1 VRLRVRA
8 LYGFEPRRGDPAR
21 PIRHFDEEDTK
32 VTSKRERVHQEVRA
46 AGEKR
51 MTRWIVGGTASAL
64 PGLSLL
70 GIVLV
75 AALTGCA
82 KSAKEPPARELPRDE
97 SASSESPAPPPGM
110 AVPPSRIMSAEGP
123 SGRTPPAGPPAGPSV
138 PPPRPTPAPDAK
150 PDAEPEATPPAEPA
164 KPEATPEPAPAAA
177 APAKEPAPVAAA
189 PAAAGPVDVS
199 AFDTSV
205 RPQNDLYE
213 YVNGTWLKDTP
224 IPADKSNYGA
234 FIKLDDLSRDR
245 IRAIVEQAAAADAP
259 AGSDARKVGDFH
271 RAFMDTQRTTELGHA
286 PLADIITRLDG
297 ISTHDELAHAFG
309 IAATLGVGSPIGLFV
324 GVDDKDSTRY
334 LTTVVQGGTTLPD
347 RDYYLKDGEKET
359 AARAALVEY
368 VDALFKLVGND
379 TSKPGETVL
388 ALEKQLAE
396 IQWPRVELRDAIKT
410 YNKFPTAEFGA
421 KTPALRWEAFLEASG
436 TPAIAEMNVATPSY
450 FEKLAPLFEQVD
462 VATWKTW
469 LRFKLLDAYAGYLSP
484 PFEAAH
490 FDFHGRK
497 IAGIQEEL
505 PRWKRSVDAISGKG
519 AGDFGALGDVV
530 GKLYVKEHFTPE
542 AKARMDLLVKNLLAA
557 FGSSID
563 ELSWMTPATK
573 TKAKDKLA
581 KITTKIGYPEKWR
594 AYDGLEVK
602 PDDLV
607 GNIMRSRKLEHDRNV
622 SKLGLPVDR
631 EEWGMTPQTVNAYY
645 NPSLNEIF
653 FPAAILQAPFFSVDA
668 PDALNYGG
676 IGGVI
681 GHEISHAF
689 DDQGSRYDGN
699 GNLENWWT
707 DEDRV
712 AFEGL
717 TKRLVEQYSSYEPL
731 PGRKLK
737 GDFTLGE
744 NIADLSG
751 LAVAYKAFQ
760 LAKEGKEPEKV
771 QGWTSNQLFF
781 VGWSRVW
788 QRKYREDELVRR
800 LLTDPHSPSRYRA
813 NGPVSNLDAFYE
825 AFEVKEGDT
834 LWKPEQERIRI
845 W

>member
-1 VRLRVRA
+1 
-8 LYGFEPRRGDPAR
+8 
-21 PIRHFDEEDTK
+21 
-32 VTSKRERVHQEVRA
+32 
-46 AGEKR
+46 
-51 MTRWIVGGTASAL
+51 M
-64 PGLSLL
+64 
-70 GIVLV
+70 
-75 AALTGCA
+75 
-82 KSAKEPPARELPRDE
+82 
-97 SASSESPAPPPGM
+97 
-110 AVPPSRIMSAEGP
+110 
-123 SGRTPPAGPPAGPSV
+123 
-138 PPPRPTPAPDAK
+138 
-150 PDAEPEATPPAEPA
+150 ATPPSTLDRAAAGQPVSDPNEAEPA
-164 KPEATPEPAPAAA
+164 KEAAAEEPAAPETPNDTSTEPKPAAPAAEAPATEAAQPATAPA
-177 APAKEPAPVAAA
+177 APTAPAP

-199 AFDTSV
+199 AFDKAI

-213 YVNGTWLKDTP
+213 YVNGTWLKETP

-234 FIKLDDLSRDR
+234 FIKLDDLSRER
-245 IRAIVEQAAAADAP
+245 IRAIVEQAAAAEAP
-259 AGSDARKVGDFH
+259 IGSDARKVGDFH
-271 RAFMDTQRTTELGHA
+271 RAFMNTERTASLGYEPIAAILGHING
-286 PLADIITRLDG
+286 LG
-297 ISTHDELAHAFG
+297 SHDDLAHAFG
-309 IAATLGVGSPIGLFV
+309 MGGQFGVASPIGHYV
-324 GVDDKDSTRY
+324 GIDDKDSTRH
-334 LTTVVQGGTTLPD
+334 LTTITQAGTTLPD
-347 RDYYLKDGEKET
+347 RDYYFGDGEKEN
-359 AARAALVEY
+359 AARAALVAY
-368 VDALFKLVGND
+368 VNRLAELTGDA
-379 TSKPGETVL
+379 TATPGETVL
-388 ALEKQLAE
+388 ALEKQLAG

-410 YNKFPTAEFGA
+410 YNKFAADDFAA
-421 KTPALRWEAFLEASG
+421 KTPNLRWVKFLEAAG
-436 TPAIAEMNVATPSY
+436 TAGITEVNVATPSY
-450 FEKLAPLFEQVD
+450 FEQLDALFPAID
-462 VATWKTW
+462 VAIWKTW
-469 LRFKLLDAYAGYLSP
+469 LRFKAIDAFAPYLAP
-484 PFEAAH
+484 DFEAAH

-505 PRWKRSVDAISGKG
+505 PRWKRSVEAISGKG

-542 AKARMDLLVKNLLAA
+542 AKARMDLLVKNLLVA

-563 ELSWMTPATK
+563 ELSWMTPE
-573 TKAKDKLA
+573 TKAKAREKLA
-581 KITTKIGYPEKWR
+581 KITPKIGYPETWR
-594 AYDGLEVK
+594 AYDDLVVQ

-607 GNIMRSRKLEHDRNV
+607 GNILRSRKLEHDRNV
-622 SKLGLPVDR
+622 AKLGKPVDR

-645 NPSLNEIF
+645 NPSLNEIV

-707 DEDRV
+707 DQDRV

-751 LAVAYKAFQ
+751 LAVSYKAFQ
-760 LAKEGKEPEKV
+760 LAKAGKEPEPM

>member
-1 VRLRVRA
+1 MSKHERRQQGV
-8 LYGFEPRRGDPAR
+8 ERGD
-21 PIRHFDEEDTK
+21 
-32 VTSKRERVHQEVRA
+32 VT
-46 AGEKR
+46 R
-51 MTRWIVGGTASAL
+51 MTRKLFANGGANL
-64 PGLSLL
+64 PAATIL
-70 GIVLV
+70 GIVL
-75 AALTGCA
+75 LGTLSGCA
-82 KSAKEPPARELPRDE
+82 KPPVPEPTLPRDE
-97 SASSESPAPPPGM
+97 SAASESPPPPPGM
-110 AVPPSRIMSAEGP
+110 AIPPSIRDRAA
-123 SGRTPPAGPPAGPSV
+123 AGYPVSDPNQ
-138 PPPRPTPAPDAK
+138 PAPS
-150 PDAEPEATPPAEPA
+150 PAEPA
-164 KPEATPEPAPAAA
+164 PEAPAQELAAPETPTDPATEPAPAAPA
-177 APAKEPAPVAAA
+177 AEAPAQEAAEPATPPAPPAAA
-189 PAAAGPVDVS
+189 ATAGPVDVS

-234 FIKLDDLSRDR
+234 FIKLDDLSRER
-245 IRAIVEQAAAADAP
+245 IRAIVEQAAAAEAP

-271 RAFMDTQRTTELGHA
+271 RAFMNTERTTSLGHEPIA
-286 PLADIITRLDG
+286 AILGHIDSLG
-297 ISTHDELAHAFG
+297 SHDDLAHAFG
-309 IAATLGVGSPIGLFV
+309 MAGPFGVASPIGHYV
-324 GVDDKDSTRY
+324 GIDDKDSTRH
-334 LTTVVQGGTTLPD
+334 LTTVVQGGSTLPD
-347 RDYYLKDGEKET
+347 RDYYLKDGEKEN
-359 AARAALVEY
+359 AAREALVAY
-368 VDALFKLVGND
+368 VNRLAELTGDA
-379 TSKPGETVL
+379 TAKPGETVL

-410 YNKFPTAEFGA
+410 YNKFAADDFAA
-421 KTPALRWEAFLEASG
+421 KTPNLRWAKFLEAAG
-436 TPAIAEMNVATPSY
+436 TPGITEVNVATPSY
-450 FEKLAPLFEQVD
+450 FEKLDALFPTID

-469 LRFKLLDAYAGYLSP
+469 LRFKTIDAFAPYLAP
-484 PFEAAH
+484 DFEAAH

-505 PRWKRSVDAISGKG
+505 PRWKRSVEAISGKG

-542 AKARMDLLVKNLLAA
+542 AKTRMDLLVKNLLTA

-563 ELSWMTPATK
+563 ELSWMTPETK
-573 TKAKDKLA
+573 GKAKEKLA
-581 KITTKIGYPEKWR
+581 KITPKIGYPEKWR
-594 AYDGLEVK
+594 AYDGLEVQ

-607 GNIMRSRKLEHDRNV
+607 GNIIRSRKLEHDRNV

-631 EEWGMTPQTVNAYY
+631 DEWGMTPQTVNAYY
-645 NPSLNEIF
+645 NPSLNEIV

-707 DEDRV
+707 DQDRV

-717 TKRLVEQYSSYEPL
+717 TKRLIEQYSSYEPL

-751 LAVAYKAFQ
+751 LAVSYKAFQ
-760 LAKEGKEPEKV
+760 LAKGGKEPEPV

>member
-1 VRLRVRA
+1 MSGGANL
-8 LYGFEPRRGDPAR
+8 PAAT
-21 PIRHFDEEDTK
+21 I
-32 VTSKRERVHQEVRA
+32 
-46 AGEKR
+46 
-51 MTRWIVGGTASAL
+51 L
-64 PGLSLL
+64 GLVLL
-70 GIVLV
+70 GGL
-75 AALTGCA
+75 AGCA
-82 KSAKEPPARELPRDE
+82 KTPKVEPTLPRDE
-97 SASSESPAPPPGM
+97 SAASESPAPPPGM
-110 AVPPSRIMSAEGP
+110 ATPPSTLDRAA
-123 SGRTPPAGPPAGPSV
+123 AGQPVSDPNQ
-138 PPPRPTPAPDAK
+138 
-150 PDAEPEATPPAEPA
+150 AEPSPAEPVA
-164 KPEATPEPAPAAA
+164 ETPAQEPAAPEVPKEASTEPKPEAPAAEVPAKEAVEPVAPPAAPAAPAAA
-177 APAKEPAPVAAA
+177 AV
-189 PAAAGPVDVS
+189 AGPVDVS
-199 AFDTSV
+199 AFDKTI

-213 YVNGTWLKDTP
+213 YVNGTWLKETP

-234 FIKLDDLSRDR
+234 FIKLDDLSRER
-245 IRAIVEQAAAADAP
+245 IRAIVEQAAAAEAP
-259 AGSDARKVGDFH
+259 IGSDARKVGDFH
-271 RAFMDTQRTTELGHA
+271 RAFMNTERTASLGYEPIAAILGHING
-286 PLADIITRLDG
+286 LG
-297 ISTHDELAHAFG
+297 SHDDLAHAFG
-309 IAATLGVGSPIGLFV
+309 MGGQFGVASPIGHYV
-324 GVDDKDSTRY
+324 GIDDKDSTRH
-334 LTTVVQGGTTLPD
+334 LTTVAQGGTTLPD
-347 RDYYLKDGEKET
+347 RDYYFGDGEKEN
-359 AARAALVEY
+359 AAREALVAY
-368 VDALFKLVGND
+368 VNRLAELTGDA
-379 TSKPGETVL
+379 TAQPGETVL

-410 YNKFPTAEFGA
+410 YNKFAAADFAA
-421 KTPALRWEAFLEASG
+421 KTPNLRWAKFLEAAG
-436 TPAIAEMNVATPSY
+436 TPGITEVNVATPSY
-450 FEKLAPLFEQVD
+450 FEKLDALFPTID

-469 LRFKLLDAYAGYLSP
+469 LRFKAIDAFAPYLAP
-484 PFEAAH
+484 DFEAAH

-505 PRWKRSVDAISGKG
+505 PRWKRSVEAISGRG

-542 AKARMDLLVKNLLAA
+542 AKARMDLLVKNLLVA

-563 ELSWMTPATK
+563 ELSWMTPETK
-573 TKAKDKLA
+573 GKAKEKLA
-581 KITTKIGYPEKWR
+581 KITPKIGYPEKWR
-594 AYDGLEVK
+594 AYDGLEVQ

-607 GNIMRSRKLEHDRNV
+607 GNILRSRKLEHDRNV
-622 SKLGLPVDR
+622 AKLGQPVDR

-645 NPSLNEIF
+645 NPSLNEIV

-707 DEDRV
+707 DQDRV

-751 LAVAYKAFQ
+751 LAVSYKAFQ
-760 LAKEGKEPEKV
+760 LAKAGTEPEPV

-825 AFEVKEGDT
+825 AFEVKEGDA

>member
-1 VRLRVRA
+1 MDSERIGMV
-8 LYGFEPRRGDPAR
+8 
-21 PIRHFDEEDTK
+21 
-32 VTSKRERVHQEVRA
+32 VTV
-46 AGEKR
+46 
-51 MTRWIVGGTASAL
+51 L
-64 PGLSLL
+64 GLAVVS
-70 GIVLV
+70 G
-75 AALTGCA
+75 LTGCA
-82 KSAKEPPARELPRDE
+82 PSGAGQNTAAELPRDE
-97 SASSESPAPPPGM
+97 SAPSQSPPPPPGLVDPSTRSM
-110 AVPPSRIMSAEGP
+110 TPPPGGTLPE
-123 SGRTPPAGPPAGPSV
+123 RTPRIENADAAPVAPAAAVEAPAAQK
-138 PPPRPTPAPDAK
+138 APERA
-150 PDAEPEATPPAEPA
+150 
-164 KPEATPEPAPAAA
+164 PAPAATA
-177 APAKEPAPVAAA
+177 T
-189 PAAAGPVDVS
+189 PAATAGPVDVS
-199 AFDTSV
+199 AFDKTV

-234 FIKLDDLSRDR
+234 FIKLDDLSRER
-245 IRAIVEQAAAADAP
+245 IRAIVEKAAAAEAP

-271 RAFMDTQRTTELGHA
+271 RAFMDTERTASLGFDPIRAIIGHVDS
-286 PLADIITRLDG
+286 LGSHDDI
-297 ISTHDELAHAFG
+297 AHAFG
-309 IAATLGVGSPIGLFV
+309 MAGQFGVASPIGHFV
-324 GVDDKDSTRY
+324 GPDDKDSTKY
-334 LTTVVQGGTTLPD
+334 LTTIVQGGTTLPD
-347 RDYYLKDGEKET
+347 RDYYLKEGEKEL
-359 AARAALVEY
+359 AARAALVAY
-368 VDALFKLVGND
+368 VDRLAALTGD
-379 TSKPGETVL
+379 TTANPGETVL

-410 YNKFPTAEFGA
+410 YNKFAAADFAA
-421 KTPALRWEAFLEASG
+421 KTPNLRWAKFLEAAG
-436 TPAIAEMNVATPSY
+436 TPEIGEVNVATPSY
-450 FEKLAPLFEQVD
+450 FEKLDILFPTVD

-469 LRFKLLDAYAGYLSP
+469 MRFKAIDAFAPYLAP
-484 PFEAAH
+484 DFEAAH
-490 FDFHGRK
+490 FEFHGRK

-505 PRWKRSVDAISGKG
+505 PRWKRSVEAISGKG

-542 AKARMDLLVKNLLAA
+542 AKARMDKLVKNLLVA

-563 ELSWMTPATK
+563 ELSWMTPE
-573 TKAKDKLA
+573 TKAKARDKLA

-594 AYDGLEVK
+594 AYDGLNVK

-607 GNIMRSRKLEHDRNV
+607 GNIIRSRKLEHDRNV
-622 SKLGLPVDR
+622 AKLGKPVDR

-645 NPSLNEIF
+645 NPSLNEIV

-707 DEDRV
+707 DADRV
-712 AFEGL
+712 AFESL

-751 LAVAYKAFQ
+751 LAVSYKAFQ
-760 LAKEGKEPEKV
+760 CAKEGKEPEKV
-771 QGWTSNQLFF
+771 QGWTANQLFF

-800 LLTDPHSPSRYRA
+800 LLTDPHRPSRYRA

>member
-1 VRLRVRA
+1 MVRR
-8 LYGFEPRRGDPAR
+8 
-21 PIRHFDEEDTK
+21 
-32 VTSKRERVHQEVRA
+32 
-46 AGEKR
+46 
-51 MTRWIVGGTASAL
+51 
-64 PGLSLL
+64 LL
-70 GIVLV
+70 LLALV
-75 AALTGCA
+75 AAPLW
-82 KSAKEPPARELPRDE
+82 L
-97 SASSESPAPPPGM
+97 
-110 AVPPSRIMSAEGP
+110 
-123 SGRTPPAGPPAGPSV
+123 
-138 PPPRPTPAPDAK
+138 RPTPARAQ
-150 PDAEPEATPPAEPA
+150 
-164 KPEATPEPAPAAA
+164 APATA
-177 APAKEPAPVAAA
+177 
-189 PAAAGPVDVS
+189 PVDVS
-199 AFDTSV
+199 AFDTKV

-213 YVNGTWLKDTP
+213 YVNGTWLKETP

-234 FIKLDDLSRDR
+234 FIKLDDLSRER
-245 IRAIVEQAAAADAP
+245 IRAIVEQAAAASAP

-271 RAFMDTQRTTELGHA
+271 RAFMDTERVAKLGFA
-286 PLADIITRLDG
+286 PLEPILAHVAG
-297 ISTHDELAHAFG
+297 MASHDDVAHAFG
-309 IAATLGVGSPIGLFV
+309 AAGSFGVGSPIGHFV
-324 GVDDKDSTRY
+324 GIDDKDSTRH

-347 RDYYLKDGEKET
+347 RDYYLKDGEKEK
-359 AARAALVEY
+359 AARDALVAYVDRLAALT
-368 VDALFKLVGND
+368 GD
-379 TSKPGETVL
+379 TTARPGATVL
-388 ALEKQLAE
+388 EVEKSLAE

-410 YNKFPTAEFGA
+410 YNKFAAKDFAA
-421 KTPALRWEAFLEASG
+421 KTPNLRWATVLEAAG
-436 TPAIAEMNVATPSY
+436 TPGIAEVNVATPSY
-450 FEKLAPLFEQVD
+450 FEKLDALFPTID

-469 LRFKLLDAYAGYLSP
+469 LRFKLLDAYATYLSP
-484 PFEAAH
+484 DFEKAH
-490 FDFHGRK
+490 FDFHGRA

-519 AGDFGALGDVV
+519 AGDFGALGDVL

-542 AKARMDLLVKNLLAA
+542 AKARMDTLVKNLLAA

-563 ELSWMTPATK
+563 ELEWMTPATK
-573 TKAKDKLA
+573 TRAKGKLA

-594 AYDGLEVK
+594 PYDGLEVK

-607 GNIMRSRKLEHDRNV
+607 GNVMRSRKFEHERNV
-622 SKLGLPVDR
+622 GKLGKPVDR

-645 NPSLNEIF
+645 NPSLNEIV
-653 FPAAILQAPFFSVDA
+653 FPAAILQPPFFSVDA

-689 DDQGSRYDGN
+689 DDQGSRYDGD

-707 DEDRV
+707 DADRV
-712 AFEGL
+712 AFEAL

-731 PGRKLK
+731 PGRRVK

-760 LAKEGKEPEKV
+760 LAKGGKEPEKV
-771 QGWTSNQLFF
+771 QGWTANQLFF

-788 QRKYREDELVRR
+788 QRKYRDDELVRR

-813 NGPVSNLDAFYE
+813 NGPVSNLDAFYD
-825 AFEVKEGDT
+825 AFEVKEGDA

>member
-1 VRLRVRA
+1 MRKHERRQQRV
-8 LYGFEPRRGDPAR
+8 GM
-21 PIRHFDEEDTK
+21 I
-32 VTSKRERVHQEVRA
+32 A
-46 AGEKR
+46 A
-51 MTRWIVGGTASAL
+51 VVDCLSSAAIL
-64 PGLSLL
+64 GIALL
-70 GIVLV
+70 GML
-75 AALTGCA
+75 AGCA
-82 KSAKEPPARELPRDE
+82 KPPVAEPTLPRDE
-97 SASSESPAPPPGM
+97 SAASESPPPPPGM
-110 AVPPSRIMSAEGP
+110 AIPPSMLERAA
-123 SGRTPPAGPPAGPSV
+123 AGQPVSDPNE
-138 PPPRPTPAPDAK
+138 PAPS
-150 PDAEPEATPPAEPA
+150 PAEPA
-164 KPEATPEPAPAAA
+164 PSPAEPAPSSAEPAGEEPSAPETPKEAPAEPKPAAPA
-177 APAKEPAPVAAA
+177 AEAPAKESAAPPAPPATPA
-189 PAAAGPVDVS
+189 PAAAAGPVDVS
-199 AFDTSV
+199 AFDKTI

-234 FIKLDDLSRDR
+234 FIKLDDLSRER
-245 IRAIVEQAAAADAP
+245 IRAIVEQAAAAEAP
-259 AGSDARKVGDFH
+259 IGSDARKVGDFH
-271 RAFMDTQRTTELGHA
+271 RAFMNTERTASLGYEPIAAILGH
-286 PLADIITRLDG
+286 ITGLG
-297 ISTHDELAHAFG
+297 SHDDLAHAFG
-309 IAATLGVGSPIGLFV
+309 MAGQFGVASPIGHYV
-324 GVDDKDSTRY
+324 GIDDKDSTRH
-334 LTTVVQGGTTLPD
+334 LTTITQAGTTLPD
-347 RDYYLKDGEKET
+347 RDYYFDDGEKEN
-359 AARAALVEY
+359 AAREALVAY
-368 VDALFKLVGND
+368 VNRLAELTGD
-379 TSKPGETVL
+379 TTAKPGETVL

-396 IQWPRVELRDAIKT
+396 IQWPRVDLRDAIKT
-410 YNKFPTAEFGA
+410 YNKFAADDFAA
-421 KTPALRWEAFLEASG
+421 KTPNLRWDKFLEAAG
-436 TPAIAEMNVATPSY
+436 TAGITEVNVATPSY
-450 FEKLAPLFEQVD
+450 FEKLDALFPTID
-462 VATWKTW
+462 VAIWKTW
-469 LRFKLLDAYAGYLSP
+469 LRFKAIDAFAPYLAP
-484 PFEAAH
+484 DFEAAH

-505 PRWKRSVDAISGKG
+505 PRWKRSVEAISGKG

-542 AKARMDLLVKNLLAA
+542 AKARMDLLVKNLLTA

-563 ELSWMTPATK
+563 ELSWMTPE
-573 TKAKDKLA
+573 TKAKAREKLA
-581 KITTKIGYPEKWR
+581 KITPKIGYPETWR
-594 AYDGLEVK
+594 AYDDLVVQ

-607 GNIMRSRKLEHDRNV
+607 GNILRSRKLEHDRNV
-622 SKLGLPVDR
+622 AKLGLPVDR

-645 NPSLNEIF
+645 NPSLNEIV

-707 DEDRV
+707 DQDRV

-751 LAVAYKAFQ
+751 LAVSYKAFQ
-760 LAKEGKEPEKV
+760 LAKAGKEPEPM

>member
-1 VRLRVRA
+1 MRKHERRQQGIERGEGTWKTSRLFA
-8 LYGFEPRRGDPAR
+8 RGGANLPAAT
-21 PIRHFDEEDTK
+21 I
-32 VTSKRERVHQEVRA
+32 
-46 AGEKR
+46 
-51 MTRWIVGGTASAL
+51 L
-64 PGLSLL
+64 GLVLL
-70 GIVLV
+70 GGL
-75 AALTGCA
+75 AGCA
-82 KSAKEPPARELPRDE
+82 KTPKVEPELPRDE
-97 SASSESPAPPPGM
+97 SALSESPPPPPGM
-110 AVPPSRIMSAEGP
+110 ATPPSTLDRAA
-123 SGRTPPAGPPAGPSV
+123 AGQPVSDPN
-138 PPPRPTPAPDAK
+138 
-150 PDAEPEATPPAEPA
+150 EAEPA
-164 KPEATPEPAPAAA
+164 KEAAAEEPAAPETPNDTSTEPKPAAPAAEAPATEAAQPATAPA
-177 APAKEPAPVAAA
+177 APTAPAP

-199 AFDTSV
+199 AFDKAI

-213 YVNGTWLKDTP
+213 YVNGTWLKETP

-234 FIKLDDLSRDR
+234 FIKLDDLSRER
-245 IRAIVEQAAAADAP
+245 IRAIVEQAAAAEAP
-259 AGSDARKVGDFH
+259 IGSDARKVGDFH
-271 RAFMDTQRTTELGHA
+271 RAFMNTERTASLGYEPIAAILGHING
-286 PLADIITRLDG
+286 LG
-297 ISTHDELAHAFG
+297 SHDDLAHAFG
-309 IAATLGVGSPIGLFV
+309 MGGQFGVASPIGHYV
-324 GVDDKDSTRY
+324 GIDDKDSTRH
-334 LTTVVQGGTTLPD
+334 LTTITQAGTTLPD
-347 RDYYLKDGEKET
+347 RDYYFGDGEKEN
-359 AARAALVEY
+359 AARAALVAY
-368 VDALFKLVGND
+368 VNRLAELTGDA
-379 TSKPGETVL
+379 TATPGETVL
-388 ALEKQLAE
+388 ALEKQLAG

-410 YNKFPTAEFGA
+410 YNKFAADDFAA
-421 KTPALRWEAFLEASG
+421 KTPNLRWVKFLEAAG
-436 TPAIAEMNVATPSY
+436 TAGITEVNVATPSY
-450 FEKLAPLFEQVD
+450 FEQLDALFPAID
-462 VATWKTW
+462 VAIWKTW
-469 LRFKLLDAYAGYLSP
+469 LRFKAIDAFAPYLAP
-484 PFEAAH
+484 DFEAAH

-505 PRWKRSVDAISGKG
+505 PRWKRSVEAISGKG

-542 AKARMDLLVKNLLAA
+542 AKARMDLLVKNLLVA

-563 ELSWMTPATK
+563 ELSWMTPE
-573 TKAKDKLA
+573 TKAKAREKLA
-581 KITTKIGYPEKWR
+581 KITPKIGYPETWR
-594 AYDGLEVK
+594 AYDDLVVQ

-607 GNIMRSRKLEHDRNV
+607 GNILRSRKLEHDRNV
-622 SKLGLPVDR
+622 AKLGKPVDR

-645 NPSLNEIF
+645 NPSLNEIV

-707 DEDRV
+707 DQDRV

-751 LAVAYKAFQ
+751 LAVSYKAFQ
-760 LAKEGKEPEKV
+760 LAKAGKEPEPM

>member
-1 VRLRVRA
+1 MRKHERRQQRV
-8 LYGFEPRRGDPAR
+8 GM
-21 PIRHFDEEDTK
+21 I
-32 VTSKRERVHQEVRA
+32 A
-46 AGEKR
+46 AV
-51 MTRWIVGGTASAL
+51 MDCLSSAAIL
-64 PGLSLL
+64 GIALL
-70 GIVLV
+70 GML
-75 AALTGCA
+75 AGCA
-82 KSAKEPPARELPRDE
+82 KPPVAEPTLPRDE
-97 SASSESPAPPPGM
+97 SAASESPPPPPGM
-110 AVPPSRIMSAEGP
+110 AIPPSMLERAA
-123 SGRTPPAGPPAGPSV
+123 AGQPVSDPNE
-138 PPPRPTPAPDAK
+138 PAPS
-150 PDAEPEATPPAEPA
+150 PAEPA
-164 KPEATPEPAPAAA
+164 PSPAEPAPSSAEPAGEEPSAPETPKEAPAEPKPAAPA
-177 APAKEPAPVAAA
+177 AEAPAKESAAPPAPPATPA
-189 PAAAGPVDVS
+189 PAAAAGPVDVS
-199 AFDTSV
+199 AFDKTI

-234 FIKLDDLSRDR
+234 FIKLDDLSRER
-245 IRAIVEQAAAADAP
+245 IRAIVEQAAAAEAP

-271 RAFMDTQRTTELGHA
+271 RAFMNTERTTSLGHEPIA
-286 PLADIITRLDG
+286 AILGHINSLGSHED
-297 ISTHDELAHAFG
+297 LAHAFG
-309 IAATLGVGSPIGLFV
+309 MAGQFGVASPIGHYV
-324 GVDDKDSTRY
+324 GIDDKDSTRH
-334 LTTVVQGGTTLPD
+334 LTTITQAGTTLPD
-347 RDYYLKDGEKET
+347 RDYYFDDGEKEN
-359 AARAALVEY
+359 AARAALVAY
-368 VDALFKLVGND
+368 VDRLAELTGD
-379 TSKPGETVL
+379 TTAKPGETVL

-396 IQWPRVELRDAIKT
+396 IQWPRVDLRDAIKT
-410 YNKFPTAEFGA
+410 YNKFAADDFAA
-421 KTPALRWEAFLEASG
+421 KTPNLRWAKFLEAAG
-436 TPAIAEMNVATPSY
+436 TPGITEVNVATPSY
-450 FEKLAPLFEQVD
+450 FEKLDALFPTID
-462 VATWKTW
+462 VAIWKTW
-469 LRFKLLDAYAGYLSP
+469 LRFKAIDAFAPYLAP
-484 PFEAAH
+484 DFEAAH

-505 PRWKRSVDAISGKG
+505 PRWKRSVEAISGKG

-542 AKARMDLLVKNLLAA
+542 AKARMDLLVKNLLTA

-563 ELSWMTPATK
+563 ELSWMTPE
-573 TKAKDKLA
+573 TKAKAREKLA
-581 KITTKIGYPEKWR
+581 KITPKIGYPETWR
-594 AYDGLEVK
+594 AYDDLVVQ

-607 GNIMRSRKLEHDRNV
+607 GNILRSRKLEHDRNV
-622 SKLGLPVDR
+622 AKLGLPVDR

-645 NPSLNEIF
+645 NPSLNEIV

-707 DEDRV
+707 DQDRV

-751 LAVAYKAFQ
+751 LAVSYKAFQ
-760 LAKEGKEPEKV
+760 LAKAGKEPEPM

-813 NGPVSNLDAFYE
+813 NGPVSNLDAFYD
-825 AFEVKEGDT
+825 AFEVKEGDA

>member
-1 VRLRVRA
+1 MRKHERRQQGIERGEGTWKTSRLFA
-8 LYGFEPRRGDPAR
+8 RGGANLPAAT
-21 PIRHFDEEDTK
+21 I
-32 VTSKRERVHQEVRA
+32 
-46 AGEKR
+46 
-51 MTRWIVGGTASAL
+51 L
-64 PGLSLL
+64 GLVLL
-70 GIVLV
+70 GGL
-75 AALTGCA
+75 AGCA
-82 KSAKEPPARELPRDE
+82 KTPKPEPTLPRDD
-97 SASSESPAPPPGM
+97 SAASESPAPPPGM
-110 AVPPSRIMSAEGP
+110 ATPPSMLDRAA
-123 SGRTPPAGPPAGPSV
+123 AGQPVSDPNQ
-138 PPPRPTPAPDAK
+138 PAPS
-150 PDAEPEATPPAEPA
+150 PAEPA
-164 KPEATPEPAPAAA
+164 PSPAA
-177 APAKEPAPVAAA
+177 APAEEPAAAETSKDA
-189 PAAAGPVDVS
+189 STEPKPAAPAAEAPATEAAQPATAPAAPTAPAPPAAAGPVDVS
-199 AFDTSV
+199 AFDKAI

-213 YVNGTWLKDTP
+213 YVNGTWLKETP

-234 FIKLDDLSRDR
+234 FIKLDDLSRER
-245 IRAIVEQAAAADAP
+245 IRAIVEQAAAAEAP
-259 AGSDARKVGDFH
+259 IGSDARKVGDFH
-271 RAFMDTQRTTELGHA
+271 RAFMNTERTASLGYEPIAAILGHING
-286 PLADIITRLDG
+286 LG
-297 ISTHDELAHAFG
+297 SHDDLAHAFG
-309 IAATLGVGSPIGLFV
+309 MGGQFGVASPIGHYV
-324 GVDDKDSTRY
+324 GIDDKDSTRH
-334 LTTVVQGGTTLPD
+334 LTTITQAGTTLPD
-347 RDYYLKDGEKET
+347 RDYYFGDGEKEN
-359 AARAALVEY
+359 AARAALVAY
-368 VDALFKLVGND
+368 VNRLAELTGDA
-379 TSKPGETVL
+379 TATPGETVL
-388 ALEKQLAE
+388 ALEKQLAG

-410 YNKFPTAEFGA
+410 YNKFAADDFAA
-421 KTPALRWEAFLEASG
+421 KTPNLRWVKFLEAAG
-436 TPAIAEMNVATPSY
+436 TAGITEVNVATPSY
-450 FEKLAPLFEQVD
+450 FEQLDALFPAID
-462 VATWKTW
+462 VAIWKTW
-469 LRFKLLDAYAGYLSP
+469 LRFKAIDAFAPYLAP
-484 PFEAAH
+484 DFEAAH

-505 PRWKRSVDAISGKG
+505 PRWKRSVEAISGKG

-542 AKARMDLLVKNLLAA
+542 AKARMDLLVKNLLTA

-563 ELSWMTPATK
+563 ELSWMTPE
-573 TKAKDKLA
+573 TKAKAREKLA
-581 KITTKIGYPEKWR
+581 KITPKIGYPETWR
-594 AYDGLEVK
+594 AYDDLVVQ

-607 GNIMRSRKLEHDRNV
+607 GNILRSRKLEHDRNV
-622 SKLGLPVDR
+622 AKLGKPVDR

-645 NPSLNEIF
+645 NPSLNEIV

-707 DEDRV
+707 DQDRV

-751 LAVAYKAFQ
+751 LAVSYKAFQ
-760 LAKEGKEPEKV
+760 LAKAGKEPEPM

-825 AFEVKEGDT
+825 AFEVKEGDA

>member
-1 VRLRVRA
+1 MRKHERWQQGV
-8 LYGFEPRRGDPAR
+8 ERG
-21 PIRHFDEEDTK
+21 E
-32 VTSKRERVHQEVRA
+32 VT
-46 AGEKR
+46 R
-51 MTRWIVGGTASAL
+51 MTRRLFASSGANLPTATIL
-64 PGLSLL
+64 GLVLL
-70 GIVLV
+70 GGL
-75 AALTGCA
+75 AGCA
-82 KSAKEPPARELPRDE
+82 KTPTQEPTLPRDE
-97 SASSESPAPPPGM
+97 SAGSESPPPPPGM
-110 AVPPSRIMSAEGP
+110 ATPPSTLDRAA
-123 SGRTPPAGPPAGPSV
+123 AGQPVSDPNQ
-138 PPPRPTPAPDAK
+138 PAPS
-150 PDAEPEATPPAEPA
+150 PAEPA
-164 KPEATPEPAPAAA
+164 AETPAPEPAAPEAPKESTESKPEAPAAETPAKEAAEPAAPPATPAPAAA
-177 APAKEPAPVAAA
+177 V
-189 PAAAGPVDVS
+189 AAGPVDLS
-199 AFDTSV
+199 AFDKAI

-234 FIKLDDLSRDR
+234 FIKLDDLSRER
-245 IRAIVEQAAAADAP
+245 IRAIVEQAAAAEAP
-259 AGSDARKVGDFH
+259 IGSDARKVGDFH
-271 RAFMDTQRTTELGHA
+271 RAFMNTERTASLGHEPIA
-286 PLADIITRLDG
+286 AILGAVDSL
-297 ISTHDELAHAFG
+297 SSHDDLAHAFG
-309 IAATLGVGSPIGLFV
+309 MAGQFGVASPIGHYV
-324 GVDDKDSTRY
+324 GIDDKDSTRH
-334 LTTVVQGGTTLPD
+334 LTTITQAGTTLPD
-347 RDYYLKDGEKET
+347 RDYYFGDGEKEN
-359 AARAALVEY
+359 AARAALVAY
-368 VDALFKLVGND
+368 VNRLAELTGD
-379 TSKPGETVL
+379 TTAKPGETVL

-410 YNKFPTAEFGA
+410 YNKFAADDFAA
-421 KTPALRWEAFLEASG
+421 KTPNLRWAKFIEAAG
-436 TPAIAEMNVATPSY
+436 TAGITEVNVATPSY
-450 FEKLAPLFEQVD
+450 FEKLDALFPTID

-469 LRFKLLDAYAGYLSP
+469 LRFKAIDAFAPYLTP
-484 PFEAAH
+484 DFEAAH

-497 IAGIQEEL
+497 IAGIQEES
-505 PRWKRSVDAISGKG
+505 PRWKRSVEAISGKG

-542 AKARMDLLVKNLLAA
+542 AKARMDLLVKNLLTA

-563 ELSWMTPATK
+563 ELSWMTPE
-573 TKAKDKLA
+573 TKAKAREKLA
-581 KITTKIGYPEKWR
+581 KITPKIGYPEKWR
-594 AYDGLEVK
+594 AYDDLVVQ

-607 GNIMRSRKLEHDRNV
+607 GNILRSRKLEHDRNV
-622 SKLGLPVDR
+622 SKLGKPVDR

-645 NPSLNEIF
+645 NPSLNEIV

-707 DEDRV
+707 DQDRV

-751 LAVAYKAFQ
+751 LAVSYKAFQ
-760 LAKEGKEPEKV
+760 LAKAGEEPEPM

-825 AFEVKEGDT
+825 AFEVKEGDA

>member
-1 VRLRVRA
+1 MRKHERRQQRV
-8 LYGFEPRRGDPAR
+8 GM
-21 PIRHFDEEDTK
+21 I
-32 VTSKRERVHQEVRA
+32 A
-46 AGEKR
+46 A
-51 MTRWIVGGTASAL
+51 VVDCLSSAA
-64 PGLSLL
+64 LL
-70 GIVLV
+70 GIVILGS
-75 AALTGCA
+75 LSGCA
-82 KSAKEPPARELPRDE
+82 KPPVAEPTLPRDE
-97 SASSESPAPPPGM
+97 SAASESPPPPPGM
-110 AVPPSRIMSAEGP
+110 AIPPSMLERAA
-123 SGRTPPAGPPAGPSV
+123 AGQPVSDPNE
-138 PPPRPTPAPDAK
+138 PAPS
-150 PDAEPEATPPAEPA
+150 PAEPA
-164 KPEATPEPAPAAA
+164 PSSAEPAGEEPSAPETPKEAPAEPKPAAPAAEAPAKEATEPAVPAAPAAA
-177 APAKEPAPVAAA
+177 
-189 PAAAGPVDVS
+189 AAAGPVDVS
-199 AFDTSV
+199 AFDKTI

-234 FIKLDDLSRDR
+234 FIKLDDLSRER
-245 IRAIVEQAAAADAP
+245 IRAIVEQAAAAEAP
-259 AGSDARKVGDFH
+259 IGSDARKVGDFH
-271 RAFMDTQRTTELGHA
+271 RAFMNTERTASLGYEPIAAILGHIHG
-286 PLADIITRLDG
+286 LG
-297 ISTHDELAHAFG
+297 SHDDLAHAFG
-309 IAATLGVGSPIGLFV
+309 MGGQFGVASPIGHYV
-324 GVDDKDSTRY
+324 GIDDKDSTRH
-334 LTTVVQGGTTLPD
+334 LTTITQAGTTLPD
-347 RDYYLKDGEKET
+347 RDYYSDDGEKEN
-359 AARAALVEY
+359 AARAALVAY
-368 VDALFKLVGND
+368 VDRLAELTGD
-379 TSKPGETVL
+379 TTAKPGETVL

-410 YNKFPTAEFGA
+410 YNKFAADDFAA
-421 KTPALRWEAFLEASG
+421 KTPNLRWAKFIEAAG
-436 TPAIAEMNVATPSY
+436 TAGITEVNVATPSY
-450 FEKLAPLFEQVD
+450 FEKLDALFPTID
-462 VATWKTW
+462 VATWQTW
-469 LRFKLLDAYAGYLSP
+469 LRFKAIDAFAPYLAP
-484 PFEAAH
+484 DFEAAH

-505 PRWKRSVDAISGKG
+505 PRWKRSVEAISGKG

-530 GKLYVKEHFTPE
+530 GKLYVTEHFTPE

-563 ELSWMTPATK
+563 ELSWMTPE
-573 TKAKDKLA
+573 TKAKAREKLA
-581 KITTKIGYPEKWR
+581 KITPKIGYPETWR
-594 AYDGLEVK
+594 AYDGLEVQ

-607 GNIMRSRKLEHDRNV
+607 GNILRSRKLEHDRNV
-622 SKLGLPVDR
+622 AKLGKPVDR
-631 EEWGMTPQTVNAYY
+631 GEWGMTPQTVNAYY
-645 NPSLNEIF
+645 NPSLNEIV

-707 DEDRV
+707 DQDRV

-751 LAVAYKAFQ
+751 LAVSYKAFQ
-760 LAKEGKEPEKV
+760 LAKAGKEPEPM

-825 AFEVKEGDT
+825 AFEVKEGDA

>member
-1 VRLRVRA
+1 MRKHERRQPGVET
-8 LYGFEPRRGDPAR
+8 GKGTWMPRRLFARGGANLPAAT
-21 PIRHFDEEDTK
+21 ILGL
-32 VTSKRERVHQEVRA
+32 VLL
-46 AGEKR
+46 G
-51 MTRWIVGGTASAL
+51 
-64 PGLSLL
+64 GLS
-70 GIVLV
+70 
-75 AALTGCA
+75 GCA
-82 KSAKEPPARELPRDE
+82 KAPKVEPTSPRDK
-97 SASSESPAPPPGM
+97 SASSESLPPPPGM
-110 AVPPSRIMSAEGP
+110 ATPPSMLDRA
-123 SGRTPPAGPPAGPSV
+123 AAGPSV
-138 PPPRPTPAPDAK
+138 SDPNQA
-150 PDAEPEATPPAEPA
+150 ATRPAEPA
-164 KPEATPEPAPAAA
+164 AETPAPEPAAPEASKEATTEPKPEAPPVEAPAKEAVEPAAPPAAPAAPAAA
-177 APAKEPAPVAAA
+177 
-189 PAAAGPVDVS
+189 AAAGPVDVS
-199 AFDTSV
+199 AFDQTT

-234 FIKLDDLSRDR
+234 FIKLDDFSRER
-245 IRAIVEQAAAADAP
+245 IRAIVEQAAAAEAP
-259 AGSDARKVGDFH
+259 IGSDARKVGDFH
-271 RAFMDTQRTTELGHA
+271 RAFMNTERTASLGYEPIAAILGHING
-286 PLADIITRLDG
+286 LTSHDDI
-297 ISTHDELAHAFG
+297 AHAFG
-309 IAATLGVGSPIGLFV
+309 MGGQFGVASPIGHYV
-324 GVDDKDSTRY
+324 GIDDKDSMRH
-334 LTTVVQGGTTLPD
+334 LTTITQGGTTLPD
-347 RDYYLKDGEKET
+347 RDYYSVDGEKEN
-359 AARAALVEY
+359 AARAALVAY
-368 VDALFKLVGND
+368 VNRLAELTGD
-379 TSKPGETVL
+379 TTAKPGEAVL

-410 YNKFPTAEFGA
+410 YNKFAADDFAA
-421 KTPALRWEAFLEASG
+421 KTPNLRWAKFLEAAG
-436 TPAIAEMNVATPSY
+436 TPGITEVNVATPSY
-450 FEKLAPLFEQVD
+450 FEKLDALFPTID

-469 LRFKLLDAYAGYLSP
+469 LRFKAIDAFAPYLAP
-484 PFEAAH
+484 DFEAAH

-505 PRWKRSVDAISGKG
+505 PRWKRSVEAISGKG

-542 AKARMDLLVKNLLAA
+542 AKARMDLLVKNLLTA

-563 ELSWMTPATK
+563 ELSWMTPETK
-573 TKAKDKLA
+573 GKAKEKLA
-581 KITTKIGYPEKWR
+581 KITPKIGYPEKWR
-594 AYDGLEVK
+594 AYDGLEVQ

-607 GNIMRSRKLEHDRNV
+607 GNIIRSRKLEHDRNV

-645 NPSLNEIF
+645 NPSLNEIV

-707 DEDRV
+707 DQDRV

-751 LAVAYKAFQ
+751 LAVSYKAFQ
-760 LAKEGKEPEKV
+760 LAKAGKEPEPV
-771 QGWTSNQLFF
+771 QGWTANQLFF

-788 QRKYREDELVRR
+788 QRKYREDELIRR

-825 AFEVKEGDT
+825 AFEVKEGDA